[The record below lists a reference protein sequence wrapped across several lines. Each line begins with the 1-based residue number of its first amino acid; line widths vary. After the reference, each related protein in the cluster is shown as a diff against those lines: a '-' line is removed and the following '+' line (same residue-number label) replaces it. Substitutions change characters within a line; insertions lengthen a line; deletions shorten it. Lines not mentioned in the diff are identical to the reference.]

1 MNKIYIT
8 NNNVESINSKINYY
22 LPKNITSNINFV
34 QFLTNLIANNKLN
47 NNEYKKKIILQ
58 GQQFKLLKNLN

>member
-58 GQQFKLLKNLN
+58 GP